1 MAQRIPQLDGVR
13 GIAILLVLVHNLKA
27 FTFPPLSYLTTYGWM
42 GVDLFFVLSGF
53 LITGILLDSK
63 PSEKYFKNFYV
74 RRCLRIWPLYYA
86 VLLSIFVFLPLVWH
100 QQAHDIFQR
109 AHPWWSYFFY
119 LQNFL
124 LADPL
129 GGFGPL
135 GVTWSLSVEE
145 LFYLVWPLVVRFL
158 GTSQLRW
165 VAWAIILASPVL
177 RLFLSMRHVLIYSNP
192 FCRLDGMMAGA
203 LLALYV
209 RKSGIRPARFVNHAW
224 AMLAGA
230 LVLAIA
236 SEQLSFRWLTFSM
249 AVAMFAALVFLALF
263 SPSAWLRTVLTGR
276 FLVFTGTISYG
287 LYLLHKF
294 PYDFLKA
301 LRFQLHPTV
310 TFLLAVPGAY
320 LLAILSWNLLERP
333 FLKLKTLFEDAPAK
347 TPAVLETHLQ
357 SRSEAS

>member
-1 MAQRIPQLDGVR
+1 
-13 GIAILLVLVHNLKA
+13 
-27 FTFPPLSYLTTYGWM
+27 
-42 GVDLFFVLSGF
+42 
-53 LITGILLDSK
+53 
-63 PSEKYFKNFYV
+63 
-74 RRCLRIWPLYYA
+74 
-86 VLLSIFVFLPLVWH
+86 
-100 QQAHDIFQR
+100 
-109 AHPWWSYFFY
+109 
-119 LQNFL
+119 
-124 LADPL
+124 
-129 GGFGPL
+129 
-135 GVTWSLSVEE
+135 
-145 LFYLVWPLVVRFL
+145 
-158 GTSQLRW
+158 
-165 VAWAIILASPVL
+165 
-177 RLFLSMRHVLIYSNP
+177 
-192 FCRLDGMMAGA
+192 
-203 LLALYV
+203 
-209 RKSGIRPARFVNHAW
+209 
-224 AMLAGA
+224 MLAGA